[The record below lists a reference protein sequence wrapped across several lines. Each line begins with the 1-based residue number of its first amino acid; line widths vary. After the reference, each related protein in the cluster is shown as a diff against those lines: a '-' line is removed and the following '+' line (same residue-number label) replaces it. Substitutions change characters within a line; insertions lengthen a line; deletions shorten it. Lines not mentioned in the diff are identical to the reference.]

1 MSRSSGSG
9 LPAQGQQAQARRLPE
24 ADPRTQDPRT
34 LDPRTHD
41 PRTGQPYQQPAYPP
55 QAYDGYTYPNGQP
68 SPLTAPPAVAPHP
81 GPYRQP
87 VQAYD
92 HSQPYVPAPAVEPRL
107 DPVPPTR
114 PPHAYAQPSPYAQQ
128 PSYAP
133 QFETGYQAQPQ
144 PAAYAPP
151 ADLRYAPPAQRPPV
165 FDGQQSVLEPV
176 AELRGAQYD
185 QWPAQQQPASG
196 YPAHGYAQQP
206 QHPADARGYD
216 LGTYM
221 PAAQPADP
229 RYDDQQWQ
237 VAQAQPVHGNDP
249 RMMAPVPADEN
260 AVQAYD
266 DELEYED
273 EPRSGAGRR
282 GLMIVGALVGAIG
295 LGVGLAY
302 AYKSFGPQKGTSAP
316 KVVSAPSGPAKIQ
329 PADPGGKK
337 LPNADSK
344 LMDRLPTD
352 GQGGRTPDPV
362 EGEAGA
368 RKVQIIPVG
377 RDGSLGAPQPAPVQA
392 IPSVPGMTI
401 VSSGVVPVAPLPG
414 GQQQAQSQQ
423 QAAVAPV
430 SRQPPA
436 QAQPQ
441 AQHPGV
447 RPQVVSRVEA
457 APEPAAPTKK
467 QQVAAATPPAA
478 ATAPAK
484 KPQVRDDAAAASA
497 PAAAAAAPRGGG
509 SGGFVAVLASQRS
522 RVEALKSFADLQQKY
537 SDVLSNKIPDVLE
550 ADLSARGLGTM
561 YRVVVGPP
569 GSREAAADV
578 CGKLK
583 TAGYNG
589 CWVTAY

>member
-1 MSRSSGSG
+1 MSRSSGLG

-24 ADPRTQDPRT
+24 SDPRTQDPRT

-41 PRTGQPYQQPAYPP
+41 PRTGQPYQQQPAYPA

-68 SPLTAPPAVAPHP
+68 SPLTAPPAAPHP

-87 VQAYD
+87 AQAYD
-92 HSQPYVPAPAVEPRL
+92 QSQPYVPAPAAEPRL

-114 PPHAYAQPSPYAQQ
+114 PPQAYAQPSPYAQQ

-133 QFETGYQAQPQ
+133 QFESGYQTQPQ
-144 PAAYAPP
+144 QPAYAPA
-151 ADLRYAPPAQRPPV
+151 ADPRYAAQPPQRPPV
-165 FDGQQSVLEPV
+165 FDGSHAMPEPV

-185 QWPAQQQPASG
+185 QWPAQQQQPAPG
-196 YPAHGYAQQP
+196 YPPQAYAQQP
-206 QHPADARGYD
+206 QQHASDARGYD

-237 VAQAQPVHGNDP
+237 APQAHPGHGNDP
-249 RMMAPVPADEN
+249 RMMAPVPADDN

-266 DELEYED
+266 DDLEYED
-273 EPRSGAGRR
+273 EPRSGAGRK

-316 KVVSAPSGPAKIQ
+316 KIVAAPSGPAKIQ

-337 LPNADSK
+337 MPNADSK

-392 IPSVPGMTI
+392 MPTVPGMTI

-414 GQQQAQSQQ
+414 GQQPQAQQQ

-430 SRQPPA
+430 TRQPPPT
-436 QAQPQ
+436 QAQ

-447 RPQVVSRVEA
+447 RPQVVSRVET
-457 APEPAAPTKK
+457 APEPAPAAPAKK
-467 QQVAAATPPAA
+467 QQVAAATPPPA
-478 ATAPAK
+478 AK

-497 PAAAAAAPRGGG
+497 PAAAAVAPRSGG
-509 SGGFVAVLASQRS
+509 SGGFVAVLASQKS

-537 SDVLSNKIPDVLE
+537 TDVLANKIPDVME